1 MINLKNIEGDCMLF
15 SNNIALVILDRDGVI
30 NHDSDEYIKTPE
42 EWIEIEGS
50 ALAIK
55 RLNEADITVVVAT
68 NQSGIGRKLFSAQSL
83 DAIHHKMHKTLQ
95 EKGAHL
101 DDVILC
107 PHTPEDHCAC
117 RKPKP
122 GMLQSIMRQYKISPT
137 NTVMIGDSFRD
148 LEAAWA
154 ARCECILVKT
164 GKGMSTIE
172 KKAGAL
178 GKTPIFDDLH
188 AAVQALLG

>member
-1 MINLKNIEGDCMLF
+1 MLF

-30 NHDSDEYIKTPE
+30 NHDSDEYIKSPE
-42 EWIEIEGS
+42 EWTEIEGS

-68 NQSGIGRKLFSAQSL
+68 NQSGIGRKLFTPLTL
-83 DAIHHKMHKTLQ
+83 DAIHNKMHNTLREQ
-95 EKGAHL
+95 GAHL

-107 PHTPEDHCAC
+107 PHTPEDQCSC

-122 GMLQSIMRQYKISPT
+122 GMLQSIMRQYKIAPA
-137 NTVMIGDSFRD
+137 NTLMIGDSFRD

-154 ARCECILVKT
+154 ARCECLLVKT
-164 GKGMSTIE
+164 GKGIRTIE
-172 KKAGAL
+172 KQIDHL
-178 GKTPIFDDLH
+178 DKTPIFDDLKS
-188 AAVQALLG
+188 AVDALLKT